1 LQLVVERH
9 RNIVREN
16 AQCVF
21 TGAAAATAGAGIDD
35 PECATGCFG
44 QVPSRASA
52 RIGLPG
58 VNKLLDSG
66 IVCRS
71 ARTLISDRA
80 VPFEAVELKCRENFI
95 AAARLFARRVDI
107 LDTEQPLTVVPAGFE
122 EARDRGQ

>member
-16 AQCVF
+16 AQSVF
-21 TGAAAATAGAGIDD
+21 TGAGTATAGARIDN
-35 PECATGCFG
+35 PECASVRVG

-58 VNKLLDSG
+58 INKLLDSG

-71 ARTLISDRA
+71 ARTLEGDRT
-80 VPFEAVELKCRENFI
+80 VPFEAAEFKCREDFI
-95 AAARLFARRVDI
+95 TGARLRARWVNI
-107 LDTEQPLTVVPAGFE
+107 LNTEQPLTVVPARFK
-122 EARDRGQ
+122 EARDSGQ